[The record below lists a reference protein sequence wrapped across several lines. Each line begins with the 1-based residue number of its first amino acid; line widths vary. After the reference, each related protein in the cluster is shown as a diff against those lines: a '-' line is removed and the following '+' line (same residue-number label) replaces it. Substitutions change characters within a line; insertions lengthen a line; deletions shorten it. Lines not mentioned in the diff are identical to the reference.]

1 MKLQTTHSINYNLVF
16 RIVFISILVCVCFVA
31 SSFMVLESSEF
42 FERFYTGNSKN
53 FGFISAF
60 LNEVFLVI
68 MASVW
73 VPAIQKGE
81 KKKFHPANILIKGLV
96 ILLFFNTVGGASL
109 NTVQKK
115 LATIQEQKN
124 RIEVLKI
131 LESQIGDQ
139 QENIDTFIGQEQ
151 RVNTVLATRKLN
163 EIKEE
168 LKKLQTNQQSTFSL
182 WVDILFI
189 SFVRFAIQ
197 LANVTSVWLASW
209 LYRNPLGTP
218 LLQLDKNSTL
228 LQLSKQKTEAEI
240 PTTPQ
245 EKIATTPQEKI
256 ATTPQEKIATT
267 PQEKIATTPQEK
279 KTILKQKDFSN
290 SAQNKPP
297 IESSPQ
303 QTFFKEAPKVENLDE
318 VSESVIN
325 EISQKIGEVPNI
337 NLLNL
342 ANNLGITLAQLK
354 KLHHKDSASF
364 EEEELQKFLAK
375 IIEMKDTER

>member
-96 ILLFFNTVGGASL
+96 ILLFINTVGGASL

-115 LATIQEQKN
+115 LTTIQEQKN

-139 QENIDTFIGQEQ
+139 QENIDTFVGQEQ

-168 LKKLQTNQQSTFSL
+168 IKTLQSNQQSTFSL

-189 SFVRFAIQ
+189 SFVRLAIQ

-209 LYRNPLGTP
+209 LYRNPLGTS
-218 LLQLDKNSTL
+218 LLHPEKNATL
-228 LQLSKQKTEAEI
+228 LQLSKQKTEAEVLAI
-240 PTTPQ
+240 PNEAEIST
-245 EKIATTPQEKI
+245 I
-256 ATTPQEKIATT
+256 
-267 PQEKIATTPQEK
+267 PQEK

-290 SAQNKPP
+290 SAQNKHRLK
-297 IESSPQ
+297 
-303 QTFFKEAPKVENLDE
+303 TYPKN
-318 VSESVIN
+318 
-325 EISQKIGEVPNI
+325 
-337 NLLNL
+337 
-342 ANNLGITLAQLK
+342 
-354 KLHHKDSASF
+354 
-364 EEEELQKFLAK
+364 
-375 IIEMKDTER
+375 

>member
-96 ILLFFNTVGGASL
+96 ILLFINTVGGASL

-115 LATIQEQKN
+115 LTTIQEQKN

-139 QENIDTFIGQEQ
+139 QENIDTFVGQEQ

-168 LKKLQTNQQSTFSL
+168 IKTLQSNQQSTFSL

-189 SFVRFAIQ
+189 SFVRLAIQ

-209 LYRNPLGTP
+209 LYRNPLGTS
-218 LLQLDKNSTL
+218 LLHPDKNATL
-228 LQLSKQKTEAEI
+228 LQLSKQKTEAEVLAI
-240 PTTPQ
+240 PNEAEIST
-245 EKIATTPQEKI
+245 I
-256 ATTPQEKIATT
+256 
-267 PQEKIATTPQEK
+267 PQEK

-297 IESSPQ
+297 I
-303 QTFFKEAPKVENLDE
+303 
-318 VSESVIN
+318 
-325 EISQKIGEVPNI
+325 
-337 NLLNL
+337 
-342 ANNLGITLAQLK
+342 
-354 KLHHKDSASF
+354 
-364 EEEELQKFLAK
+364 KF
-375 IIEMKDTER
+375 IF

>member
-96 ILLFFNTVGGASL
+96 ILLFINTVGGASL

-115 LATIQEQKN
+115 LTTIQEQKN

-139 QENIDTFIGQEQ
+139 QENIDTFVGQEQ

-168 LKKLQTNQQSTFSL
+168 IKTLQSNQQSTFSL

-189 SFVRFAIQ
+189 SFVRLAIQ

-209 LYRNPLGTP
+209 LYRNPLGTS
-218 LLQLDKNSTL
+218 LLHPDKNATL
-228 LQLSKQKTEAEI
+228 LQLSKQKTEAEVLAI
-240 PTTPQ
+240 PNEAEIST
-245 EKIATTPQEKI
+245 I
-256 ATTPQEKIATT
+256 
-267 PQEKIATTPQEK
+267 PQEK

-297 IESSPQ
+297 IKSSPQ

-325 EISQKIGEVPNI
+325 KISQQIGEVPNI

-354 KLHHKDSASF
+354 KLHHKDSANF
-364 EEEELQKFLAK
+364 EEEELQNILAK
-375 IIEMKDTER
+375 IIEMKDTEI

>member
-197 LANVTSVWLASW
+197 LANITSVWLASW

-240 PTTPQ
+240 PT
-245 EKIATTPQEKI
+245 I
-256 ATTPQEKIATT
+256 PQEKIATT

-303 QTFFKEAPKVENLDE
+303 QTFFKETPKVENLDE

-325 EISQKIGEVPNI
+325 KISQQIGEVPNI

-375 IIEMKDTER
+375 IIEMKDAER

>member
-96 ILLFFNTVGGASL
+96 ILLFINTVGGASL

-115 LATIQEQKN
+115 LTTIQEQKN

-139 QENIDTFIGQEQ
+139 QENIDTFVGQEQ

-168 LKKLQTNQQSTFSL
+168 IKTLQSNQQSTFSL

-189 SFVRFAIQ
+189 SFVRLAIQ

-209 LYRNPLGTP
+209 LYRNPLGTS
-218 LLQLDKNSTL
+218 LLHPDKNATL
-228 LQLSKQKTEAEI
+228 LQLSKQKTEAEVLAI
-240 PTTPQ
+240 PNEAEIST
-245 EKIATTPQEKI
+245 I
-256 ATTPQEKIATT
+256 
-267 PQEKIATTPQEK
+267 PQEK

-303 QTFFKEAPKVENLDE
+303 QTFFKETPKVENVDE

-325 EISQKIGEVPNI
+325 KISQQIGEVPNI

-354 KLHHKDSASF
+354 KLRYKDSASF
-364 EEEELQKFLAK
+364 EKEELQNILAK
-375 IIEMKDTER
+375 IIEMKDAGI